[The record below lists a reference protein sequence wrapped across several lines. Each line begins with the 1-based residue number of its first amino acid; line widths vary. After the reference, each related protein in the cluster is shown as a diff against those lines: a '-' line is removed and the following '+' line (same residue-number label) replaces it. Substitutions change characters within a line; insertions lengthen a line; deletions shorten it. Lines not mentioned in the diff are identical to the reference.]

1 MTRPPLR
8 SPQGKPAGFTLIEV
22 AIAVGILAVAL
33 VALLGLMP
41 VGMTNFRKAMDTSI
55 TAQIAQRIL
64 LDMQQADFD
73 QIIDAKNDTG
83 NTPPT
88 FTFTAPS
95 RVAVQGD
102 KQFRYFDDQGVELVI
117 PDTANGLTVAQK
129 AAMVYQVN
137 VRIMPK
143 AAQPANAKISGE
155 VALVTVQVARNPGK
169 RTLPVYRKN
178 VSDEKVSYR
187 NLYDPTDV
195 VLKRGGVQ
203 IYTYSA
209 LIGKNQG

>member
-1 MTRPPLR
+1 MTHAPSRFRP
-8 SPQGKPAGFTLIEV
+8 GKAAGFTLIEV

-41 VGMTNFRKAMDTSI
+41 AGMTNFRKAMDTSI

-73 QIIDAKNDTG
+73 QVVDAANDKG
-83 NTPPT
+83 NTPPA
-88 FTFTAPS
+88 FTFTAPT
-95 RVAVQGD
+95 RTLVQGAQ
-102 KQFRYFDDQGVELVI
+102 QFRYFDEQGSELVL
-117 PDTANGLTVAQK
+117 ANNASALTPAQK
-129 AAMVYQVN
+129 TALVYQVN

-143 AAQPANAKISGE
+143 ASQPADAKISGD
-155 VALVTVQVARNPGK
+155 VALVTVQVARNPSN
-169 RTLPVYRKN
+169 RTLPVHRTQ
-178 VSDEKVSYR
+178 VSEDTVSYR
-187 NLYDPTDV
+187 NLYDPTDP
-195 VLKRGGVQ
+195 VLKQKGVQ